1 MSDGKDLLIYFAL
14 CAFPIASF
22 MLLNYPDVQFYV
34 SLFLVSALVIAW
46 MHVYRKDS
54 GSRLVE
60 YDHNLTGGGV
70 LLILGGV
77 IGTLVSATFFV
88 SSFANSSLYVPTA
101 GLEMSVGSLVVPK
114 FWSDVLFQLT
124 LVAPAEEASKLV
136 TSLALFDRLKGGF
149 SMGLAKTIS
158 ICVPIFIWAILHT
171 YRNPQY
177 MGEYM
182 TVMVG
187 SAFVAGL
194 IMFAVMHY
202 TKSLLGAVLVHGT
215 YNACV
220 IYLASLAL
228 P

>member
-1 MSDGKDLLIYFAL
+1 MNDGKDLLIYFAL

-46 MHVYRKDS
+46 MHVYRKET

-60 YDHNLTGGGV
+60 YDHNLTGSGV

-77 IGTLVSATFFV
+77 MGVLVSATFLVSGFV
-88 SSFANSSLYVPTA
+88 NSSLYVPQA
-101 GLEMSVGSLVVPK
+101 KMAMSIGSLVVPQ

-149 SMGLAKTIS
+149 SVGLAKVIS

-182 TVMVG
+182 MVFVG
-187 SAFVAGL
+187 TAFIAGL
-194 IMFAVMHY
+194 VIEYIMMK
-202 TKSLLGAVLVHGT
+202 TKSLLAAILCHSLYNCVLLYIMYH
-215 YNACV
+215 
-220 IYLASLAL
+220 
-228 P
+228 PF